1 MLKTLL
7 SIGWTLAILS
17 NPAYG
22 ELIEINRIT
31 AKVNDRIVTWGEI
44 ERAMDRLNFTDE
56 EKKLRASEFVEGKIR
71 ATGSGI
77 SRFLNLQNN
86 LFITVSCAKCGYTE
100 LYKRKTGK
108 LGTVV
113 DLFTN

>member
-1 MLKTLL
+1 MSYKCMKCD
-7 SIGWTLAILS
+7 SI
-17 NPAYG
+17 
-22 ELIEINRIT
+22 
-31 AKVNDRIVTWGEI
+31 
-44 ERAMDRLNFTDE
+44 
-56 EKKLRASEFVEGKIR
+56 EFVEGKIR
-71 ATGSGI
+71 ATDSGI

>member
-1 MLKTLL
+1 LL
-7 SIGWTLAILS
+7 DNKNKIS
-17 NPAYG
+17 
-22 ELIEINRIT
+22 
-31 AKVNDRIVTWGEI
+31 GEI
-44 ERAMDRLNFTDE
+44 MSYKCIKCD
-56 EKKLRASEFVEGKIR
+56 SVEFVEGKIR